1 MGQKMNEK
9 HKMQSVI
16 HLLLS
21 DYIVD
26 SRVRNET
33 EMLAK
38 KYNIKVLCY
47 GKFSSKEQRS
57 VNVKENVTIISYRKK
72 YSLIGILNAWF
83 NMVSDAKTLKPVLL
97 HAHDVNS
104 LPLGFILAKYTGA
117 KFIYDSHE
125 LWSQSHHKNRAKIIL
140 TSIKIMELFLAK
152 KADCIITV
160 SNNIARYLRSYF
172 KHNRIYVIRNIPTY
186 IKPKM
191 CKKLSRKLIRK
202 TWDVN
207 EKNLVVLYQGLLK
220 SERGIFVIADAIKL
234 LSSENFLFVFMGEGP
249 DKEKLKKY
257 MIENNLNHL
266 VKFQEAVNQDVLA
279 CYTKSADIGIHAIQN
294 TCLNHDFCLP
304 NKLFEY
310 AKCEIPIVV
319 SNLTEMGEFVK
330 NNGFGVTFEDGNA
343 SSLATKILDFKN
355 NTYRNKFIKNLKLGK
370 NKFSE
375 NKEYSKLY
383 HIYEDLISESN
394 L

>member
-1 MGQKMNEK
+1 MNEK
-9 HKMQSVI
+9 PKMQSVI

-38 KYNIKVLCY
+38 KYDVKVLCY
-47 GKFSSKEQRS
+47 GKFLSREQRS
-57 VNVKENVTIISYRKK
+57 VNIKKNVTIISYPKK
-72 YSLIGILNAWF
+72 YSSVGILKTWF
-83 NMVSDAKTLKPVLL
+83 NMLLEAKSLKPVLL

-104 LPLGFILAKYTGA
+104 LPLGFVLAKYVGA

-125 LWSQSHHKNRAKIIL
+125 LWSQSHHKKRAKIIL
-140 TSIKIMELFLAK
+140 LTIKIMELFLAK

-172 KHNRIYVIRNIPTY
+172 NHNHVYVIRNIPTY
-186 IKPKM
+186 MKPEV
-191 CKKLSRKLIRK
+191 CKELSRNLIRNK
-202 TWDVN
+202 WAVDD
-207 EKNLVVLYQGLLK
+207 KKLVVLYQGLLK
-220 SERGIFVIADAIKL
+220 SERGIFVIADAIKML
-234 LSSENFLFVFMGEGP
+234 TAENFLFVFMGEGP
-249 DKEKLKKY
+249 DQEQLKKY
-257 MIENNLNHL
+257 IFKNNLNHV
-266 VKFQEAVNQDVLA
+266 VKFQESVKQDILA
-279 CYTKSADIGIHAIQN
+279 CYTKSADIGVHAIQN

-343 SSLATKILDFKN
+343 ISLATRILEFKD
-355 NTYRNKFIKNLKLGK
+355 NTYRNKFIKNLRLGK

-383 HIYEDLISESN
+383 HIYEDLIGENN